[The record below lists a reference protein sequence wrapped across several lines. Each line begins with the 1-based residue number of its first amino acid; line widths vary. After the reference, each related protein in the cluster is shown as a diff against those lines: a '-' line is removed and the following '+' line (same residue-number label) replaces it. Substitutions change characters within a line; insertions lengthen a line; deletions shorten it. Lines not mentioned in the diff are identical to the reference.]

1 MSQAKP
7 HPARQLAPLGPDD
20 FPRVAPLVRRFYAH
34 FGYPYAD
41 RVQGRSFRQ
50 LLADP
55 ARGRAWLVTAGG
67 APAGYAVLTLGWSI
81 EYGGR
86 VAMVDELFVEAAHRG
101 AGLGTWVLDRL
112 AGEARRLGVRR
123 LFLEVESYNRWAKAL
138 YARAGYDDRKRAL
151 MSRPLTPRPATP
163 GPRAPGGR

>member
-1 MSQAKP
+1 MPQEKLQP
-7 HPARQLAPLGPDD
+7 GRQLAPLGPDD

-34 FGYPYAD
+34 FGYPYSA

-67 APAGYAVLTLGWSI
+67 APAGYVVLTLGWSI

-101 AGLGTWVLDRL
+101 AGLGTWVLERMKAE
-112 AGEARRLGVRR
+112 AGKMGVRR
-123 LFLEVESYNRWAKAL
+123 LFLEVESYNRRAKAL
-138 YARAGYDDRKRAL
+138 YVRCGYDDRRRAL
-151 MSRPLTPRPATP
+151 MSRALTPRPATP
-163 GPRAPGGR
+163 ARRSPGGR